1 MGIFDLFNKGDNKSD
16 ILNTDNGILGPTFLK
31 GFTEHIDNPKD
42 LNSHEWRRKLR
53 TASANRKFKIKFYGA
68 LHEDYSNLI
77 VETDFAPALVYA
89 VDIVTGEEIL
99 LFDGCKHGYNAMFCD
114 TFTSEQITNRP
125 LANQYKDSNGNEV
138 FEITIS
144 TYYGIDYEDEFREE
158 VDTNGLLEL
167 IDGTKMDFESVKRN
181 GYDTLQIWATNTNCE
196 TVEVVTEELA

>member
-181 GYDTLQIWATNTNCE
+181 GYDTLQIWATNTNGE
-196 TVEVVTEELA
+196 VVEVVSEELA

>member
-42 LNSHEWRRKLR
+42 LHSHEWRRKLR

-114 TFTSEQITNRP
+114 TFTPEQITNRP

-181 GYDTLQIWATNTNCE
+181 GYDTLQIWATNTNGE
-196 TVEVVTEELA
+196 IVEVVSEELA